1 MRKSGCHKRKLRARA
16 RPRNGGISRFQ
27 QFLRVGASTTDR
39 ISQRAESIPELL
51 NPERS
56 TIMKYRLLGKSGLR
70 GSEAS
75 LGTMT
80 FGDEWGWGSPK
91 AEAQK
96 VYETYREAGGNFIDT
111 ANFYTNGTSEKV
123 VGEFI
128 QGHRESVVLAT
139 KYSNAAPGND
149 PNAAGNH
156 RKSMMQALEASLK
169 RLQTDY
175 IDLYWVHIWDG
186 ITPVEEVMRG
196 LDDLVR
202 QGKVLY
208 LGISDAPAWWIAQAN
223 TLAELR
229 GRTQFIGLQIEYSL
243 IERTVER
250 ELIPMAKALNLGVLA
265 WSPLAKGVLSGKYHG
280 EGKADGG
287 RMSNE
292 RMKEFLPEEQHAT
305 RIISAVR
312 AVSEQVGR
320 SMAQVALAWLRH
332 QTVPVIPII
341 GARKVSQ
348 LHDNLASL
356 DLELSAEQLKSLDA
370 ASRIE
375 FGFPQSIYEREMVR
389 SIRYGGT
396 WDRLLL

>member
-1 MRKSGCHKRKLRARA
+1 
-16 RPRNGGISRFQ
+16 
-27 QFLRVGASTTDR
+27 
-39 ISQRAESIPELL
+39 
-51 NPERS
+51 
-56 TIMKYRLLGKSGLR
+56 MKYRLLGKSGLR
-70 GSEAS
+70 VSEAA

-111 ANFYTNGTSEKV
+111 ANFYTGGTSETF

-128 QGHRESVVLAT
+128 KGHRDSVVLAT

-156 RKSMMQALEASLK
+156 RKSMMQAVEASLK

-202 QGKVLY
+202 QRKVLY
-208 LGISDAPAWWIAQAN
+208 VGISDAPAWWIAQAN

-229 GRTQFIGLQIEYSL
+229 GWTQFIGLQIEYSL

-250 ELIPMAKALNLGVLA
+250 ELIPMSKALNLGVLA

-280 EGKADGG
+280 EDKADGG

-292 RMKEFLPEEQHAT
+292 RMKEFLPEEQHAA
-305 RIISAVR
+305 RIISAVKS
-312 AVSEQVGR
+312 AAEQVGR

-348 LHDNLASL
+348 LQDNLASL
-356 DLELSAEQLKSLDA
+356 DLVLSAEQLKSLDG
-370 ASRIE
+370 ASQIE
-375 FGFPQSIYEREMVR
+375 LGFPQNIYERETVR
-389 SIRYGGT
+389 GVRYGGM
-396 WDRLLL
+396 WDRLVL

>member
-1 MRKSGCHKRKLRARA
+1 MPKSGYSMPKLLARG
-16 RPRNGGISRFQ
+16 RPRNGDISLFQRF
-27 QFLRVGASTTDR
+27 LKMGASTADC
-39 ISQRAESIPELL
+39 IWPRAEAIPELH
-51 NPERS
+51 ERS
-56 TIMKYRLLGKSGLR
+56 ANMKYRLLGKSGLR
-70 GSEAS
+70 VSEAA

-91 AEAQK
+91 DEAKK
-96 VYETYREAGGNFIDT
+96 VYETYREAGGNFLDT
-111 ANFYTNGTSEKV
+111 ANVYTNGTSEKF

-128 QGHRESVVLAT
+128 KGHRESVVLAT

-196 LDDLVR
+196 LDDIVR

-208 LGISDAPAWWIAQAN
+208 VGVSDAPAWWIAQAN

-229 GRTQFIGLQIEYSL
+229 GWTQFSGLQIEYSL

-250 ELIPMAKALNLGVLA
+250 ELVPMALALNLGVLA
-265 WSPLAKGVLSGKYHG
+265 WSPLARGVLTGKYHG
-280 EGKADGG
+280 EGKADVG
-287 RMSNE
+287 RMTNE
-292 RMKEFLPEEQHAT
+292 GMKDFLPEEPRAA
-305 RIISAVR
+305 RIISAVKS
-312 AVSEQVGR
+312 VSEQTGR

-356 DLELSAEQLKSLDA
+356 DLELSAEHLKSLNG
-370 ASRIE
+370 ASQIE
-375 FGFPQSIYEREMVR
+375 LGFPESIYEREMIR